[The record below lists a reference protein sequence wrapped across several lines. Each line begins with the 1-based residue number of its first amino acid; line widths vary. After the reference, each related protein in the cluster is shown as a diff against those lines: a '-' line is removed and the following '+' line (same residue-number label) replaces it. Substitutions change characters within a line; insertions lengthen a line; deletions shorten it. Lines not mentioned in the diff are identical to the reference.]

1 MAYDEEDFEDDLQS
15 FLYEEEKKD
24 AVKEATKRKGKKLTR
39 SERREVVEDFD
50 EEWDTAHDIHCYEYN
65 EF

>member
-15 FLYEEEKKD
+15 FIYEEEKKD
-24 AVKEATKRKGKKLTR
+24 AIREATKRKGKKLTR
-39 SERREVVEDFD
+39 SERREVEEDFD
-50 EEWDTAHDIHCYEYN
+50 EEWDNDHEVYTYEYN

>member
-15 FLYEEEKKD
+15 FIYEEEKKD
-24 AVKEATKRKGKKLTR
+24 AIREATKRKGKKLAR
-39 SERREVVEDFD
+39 SERREVEEDFD
-50 EEWDTAHDIHCYEYN
+50 EEWDNDHEVYTYEYN

>member
-24 AVKEATKRKGKKLTR
+24 AIREATKRKGKKLTR
-39 SERREVVEDFD
+39 SERREVEEDFD
-50 EEWDTAHDIHCYEYN
+50 EEWDTAHEVYTYEYN